1 MTPAPTI
8 EARLWDAANELRAN
22 SRLKASEYSTPVLGL
37 VCLRYADQRFQAAR
51 EEIEGASSG
60 RRQVGPADYQARGV
74 LYVPPEASYRRLTE
88 LPEAENVG
96 AAVNEAMRAIEGAN
110 PDLKD
115 VLPKTYNRFDN
126 ALLSELLKTMNS
138 VPMDVEGD
146 VFGKIYEYFL
156 GKFAMAEGQKGGEF
170 FTPTSIVRLIVG
182 IIEPFRGRI
191 FDPACGTGGMFV
203 QCARFV
209 EEHRRDPNAELSV
222 FGQERVA
229 DTVRLA
235 KMNLAV
241 HGLEGDIRQGNA
253 YYEDLHRSP
262 GRFDFVMANP
272 PFNVKKVDKS
282 RLKDDERFGLGVPR
296 ADNANYLWIQ
306 MFASALG
313 ETGRAGFVMANSAAD
328 AGHSELELRRK
339 LIESGVVDAIVAVGP
354 NFFYTVTLPCTLWF
368 LDRGKQGTERADRV
382 LFIDARE
389 VYRQVDRAHRD
400 WTEAQVEFLAN
411 IARLWRGRAPE
422 DLHESSEMLAEN
434 FGSSPAYPAYRDVPG
449 LCRSATLAEIEA
461 QGWSL
466 NPGRY
471 VGMAERQEDDFD
483 FRERLRELHRE
494 LKQLNREGWELE
506 GRIAEDVDLLLERA

>member
-1 MTPAPTI
+1 MSENGNQL

-37 VCLRYADQRFQAAR
+37 VCLRYADQRFRAAR
-51 EEIEGASSG
+51 EEIEGASS
-60 RRQVGPADYQARGV
+60 RRRRVGPVDYQARGV
-74 LYVPPEASYRRLTE
+74 LYVPPEASYRRLTG
-88 LPEAENVG
+88 LPEGENVG
-96 AAVNEAMRAIEGAN
+96 AAVNEAMRAIEAAN

-115 VLPKTYNRFDN
+115 VLPKTYNRFDH
-126 ALLSELLKTMNS
+126 ALLSQLLKTMNS

-235 KMNLAV
+235 RMNLAV

-272 PFNVKKVDKS
+272 PFNVKKVDKN
-282 RLKDDERFGLGVPR
+282 RIKNDPRFGLGVPR

-306 MFASALG
+306 NFASALA
-313 ETGRAGFVMANSAAD
+313 ERGRAGFVMANSAAD
-328 AGHSELELRRK
+328 AGHSELVLRRK
-339 LIESGVVDAIVAVGP
+339 LTESGIVDAIVAVGP

-368 LDRGKQGTERADRV
+368 LDRGKRDTDRADRV
-382 LFIDARE
+382 LFVDARE

-400 WTEAQVEFLAN
+400 WTEAQIEYLAN
-411 IARLWRGRAPE
+411 IARLHRGDAPE
-422 DLHESSEMLAEN
+422 NLHGGAKMLTEG
-434 FGSSPAYPAYRDVPG
+434 FGEEPVYGDVPG
-449 LCRSATLAEIEA
+449 LCKSATLAEIAE

-471 VGMAERQEDDFD
+471 VGIAEREEDDFD
-483 FRERLRELHRE
+483 FKERLRELHAE
-494 LKQLNREGWELE
+494 LEQLNREGWELE
-506 GRIAEDVDLLLERA
+506 ERIAENVTILIEDR

>member
-1 MTPAPTI
+1 MNENGNRI

-22 SRLKASEYSTPVLGL
+22 SRLRASEYSTPVLGL
-37 VCLRYADQRFQAAR
+37 VFLRYADHKFRAEKGKIEASKSSRR
-51 EEIEGASSG
+51 EI
-60 RRQVGPADYQARGV
+60 GPADYHARGV
-74 LYVPPEASYRRLTE
+74 LYVPADASYQHLTA
-88 LPEAENVG
+88 LPEGCNVG
-96 AAVNEAMRAIEGAN
+96 ASVNGAMRAVEKAN

-115 VLPKTYNRFDN
+115 VLPKTYNRFDS

-182 IIEPFRGRI
+182 IIEPFKGRI

-203 QCARFV
+203 QCASFV
-209 EEHRRDPNAELSV
+209 EEHRRDPTADLSV

-229 DTVRLA
+229 ETVRLA

-282 RLKDDERFGLGVPR
+282 RLGHDRRFDLGLPR

-306 MFASALG
+306 IFASALAEG
-313 ETGRAGFVMANSAAD
+313 GRAGFVMANSAGD

-339 LIESGVVDAIVAVGP
+339 LIRSGIVDVIVAVGP
-354 NFFYTVTLPCTLWF
+354 QFFYTVSLPCTLWF
-368 LDRGKQGTERADRV
+368 LDRGKQGTDRADRV
-382 LFIDARE
+382 LFVDARE

-400 WTEAQVEFLAN
+400 WTAADIEFLAN
-411 IARLWRGRAPE
+411 VARLYRGEAPE
-422 DLHESSEMLAEN
+422 DLHGGGEKLAGK
-434 FGSSPAYPAYRDVPG
+434 FGEAPAYRDVPG
-449 LCRSATLAEIEA
+449 LCRSSTLAEIEE

-471 VGMAERQEDDFD
+471 VGVAAREADDFD
-483 FRERLRELHRE
+483 FKVRLRELHTE
-494 LKQLNREGWELE
+494 LERLNREGWDLE
-506 GRIAEDVDLLLERA
+506 ERIAENVALLLEAE